1 MISGP
6 RSRRPIKVV
15 VLVVGFWVAGQLLQA
30 GLAALLAGSGLA
42 SEEAA
47 VWPSL
52 VVAWGLLFLLS
63 YILRERLD
71 DWLRT

>member
-47 VWPSL
+47 VWPAL